1 MKRIHFLIGLSLLMI
16 IAYIC
21 NENYRSTNFDFRDFA
36 VEDTASITKIYFA
49 DRQNN
54 EVLLEKINGKWKVDG
69 DQDVRDDAIQF
80 LLSTI
85 KDIQI
90 KNPVGKQL
98 HNKIVKSTATIGVK
112 VEIYTS
118 DPKIPFKTYYIGG
131 EPADMIGNYMIMKK
145 STTSYVV
152 YLPGF
157 KGFLSPRYNID
168 GRRVSN
174 DLWRNRTIFKSSP
187 QSISFEFHEDPEK
200 NYTLNFQTKELI
212 HKNTILKTD
221 TIKVE
226 QYAKLIQ
233 KINCESYANHFE
245 KIDSITRSKSLYS
258 MTLNFANDSV
268 KKFSTWRMPA
278 KRDTYI
284 DPDGK
289 PIIYDVDRMYGYYNN
304 QFMIVQYYV
313 FDKIMKEHEGFLVEK

>member
-1 MKRIHFLIGLSLLMI
+1 MKRVHFLFGLTLLLI
-16 IAYIC
+16 VAYFC
-21 NENYRSTNFDFRDFA
+21 NENYRSTHFDFKDFSI
-36 VEDTASITKIYFA
+36 EDTASITKIYFA
-49 DRQNN
+49 DRQDN
-54 EVLLEKINGKWKVDG
+54 EVLLEKIDGKWKVDG
-69 DQDVRDDAIQF
+69 NQDVRTDAIQF

-90 KNPVGKQL
+90 KSPVGKQL
-98 HNKIVKSTATIGVK
+98 HNKIVKSTASIGVK

-118 DPKIPFKTYYIGG
+118 DPNNPLKTYYIGG
-131 EPADMIGNYMIMKK
+131 EPADMIGNYMLMKK

-174 DLWRNRTIFKSSP
+174 DLWRNRNIFRTSP
-187 QSISFEFHEDPEK
+187 QSISFEFHEEPEK
-200 NYTLNFQTKELI
+200 NYILNFQTKKLTHNNI
-212 HKNTILKTD
+212 TLDTD
-221 TIKVE
+221 TVKVD

-245 KIDSITRSKSLYS
+245 KIDSITQSRSLYS
-258 MTLNFANDSV
+258 MTINFAEGNT
-268 KKFSTWRMPA
+268 KKFSAWRMPA

-284 DPDGK
+284 DRDGK

-313 FDKIMKEHEGFLVEK
+313 FDKIMIGYEAFLVEK